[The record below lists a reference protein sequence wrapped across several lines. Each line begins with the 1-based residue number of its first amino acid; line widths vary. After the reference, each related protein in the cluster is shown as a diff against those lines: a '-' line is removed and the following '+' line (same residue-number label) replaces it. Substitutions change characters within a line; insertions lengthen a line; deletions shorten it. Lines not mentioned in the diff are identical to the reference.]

1 MDERNNR
8 EHPDRE
14 QQDMPPQ
21 GDTGEYRWNFEEYE
35 NSLPPDPSG
44 KKNRGLQVFITLVAG
59 VLAVLL
65 LGFAAYGVYEAFT
78 GGGLLGSGD
87 SSDSS
92 SSESSL
98 TTEEKVTI
106 SDTPGVEGEQSTG
119 SAQSY
124 SAIYKKVS
132 PSVVGIV
139 AYTSDENLTVSSQGS
154 GIIIQSDG
162 YIVTNEHV
170 VSGATGMIKVVFN
183 DGNEMKAQ
191 IVGTDTRT
199 DLAVLK
205 VGATGLRAA
214 EFGDSSQ
221 LEVGDVVL
229 AIGNPGGLTLAGS
242 LTEGIVSGV
251 DRPVGNGTTLTIK
264 CIQTSAAINPG
275 NSGGALVNMAGQVV
289 GINSSKIANV
299 EYEGIGFAIPSK
311 YAEPIINDILEY
323 GYVKNR
329 VSLGVTVRQISS
341 LTASRYGL
349 VAGIQI
355 TDIDETG
362 SFYKAGAMVGD
373 VITEIGGQSVT
384 TLTEFFDRL
393 EELKPGQQVTFRV
406 YRKNVVGAGVTVDI
420 NTILETS

>member
-106 SDTPGVEGEQSTG
+106 SDTPGVEGEQSIG

-124 SAIYKKVS
+124 STIYKKVS

-205 VGATGLRAA
+205 VDATGLRAA

>member
-1 MDERNNR
+1 M
-8 EHPDRE
+8 
-14 QQDMPPQ
+14 
-21 GDTGEYRWNFEEYE
+21 
-35 NSLPPDPSG
+35 
-44 KKNRGLQVFITLVAG
+44 
-59 VLAVLL
+59 AVLL
-65 LGFAAYGVYEAFT
+65 LGFAAYGVYEAFSGDGLF
-78 GGGLLGSGD
+78 GGGTQSSAVSDTSGS
-87 SSDSS
+87 
-92 SSESSL
+92 L
-98 TTEEKVTI
+98 NTEEKVTI
-106 SDTPGVEGEQSTG
+106 NDVPKTDDELALG
-119 SAQSY
+119 SGQSY

-132 PSVVGIV
+132 PSVVGV
-139 AYTSDENLTVSSQGS
+139 VVYTDDESMTVSSQGS
-154 GIIIQSDG
+154 GIVIQSNG

-170 VSGATGMIKVVFN
+170 VSGATGMIKAVFS
-183 DGNEMKAQ
+183 DGNELRAQ
-191 IVGTDTRT
+191 IVGTDART

-205 VGATGLRAA
+205 VDATGLRAA

-251 DRPVGNGTTLTIK
+251 DRPVGGSTTLTIK

-299 EYEGIGFAIPSK
+299 DYEGIGFAIPSK
-311 YAEPIINDILEY
+311 YAEPIINDILQY

-355 TDIDETG
+355 TEIDESG
-362 SFYKAGAMVGD
+362 RFYKAGAMVGD
-373 VITEIGGQSVT
+373 VITEIDGVGVT
-384 TLTEFFDRL
+384 TLTQFFDKL
-393 EELKPGQQVTFRV
+393 EELKPGQQVTFRL
-406 YRKNVVGAGVTVDI
+406 YRKNVVGAGVTVDVS
-420 NTILETS
+420 TVLETK

>member
-139 AYTSDENLTVSSQGS
+139 AYTSDENLTDVYKRQRPSGTGSLSQTCRSLTRRARSCLGKSRLPSRGERGS
-154 GIIIQSDG
+154 
-162 YIVTNEHV
+162 
-170 VSGATGMIKVVFN
+170 
-183 DGNEMKAQ
+183 
-191 IVGTDTRT
+191 RR
-199 DLAVLK
+199 
-205 VGATGLRAA
+205 RAR
-214 EFGDSSQ
+214 E
-221 LEVGDVVL
+221 
-229 AIGNPGGLTLAGS
+229 AGS
-242 LTEGIVSGV
+242 RL
-251 DRPVGNGTTLTIK
+251 
-264 CIQTSAAINPG
+264 NPAVPAGAKRG
-275 NSGGALVNMAGQVV
+275 NSA
-289 GINSSKIANV
+289 
-299 EYEGIGFAIPSK
+299 
-311 YAEPIINDILEY
+311 
-323 GYVKNR
+323 
-329 VSLGVTVRQISS
+329 
-341 LTASRYGL
+341 
-349 VAGIQI
+349 
-355 TDIDETG
+355 
-362 SFYKAGAMVGD
+362 
-373 VITEIGGQSVT
+373 
-384 TLTEFFDRL
+384 
-393 EELKPGQQVTFRV
+393 
-406 YRKNVVGAGVTVDI
+406 
-420 NTILETS
+420 